1 MSDSF
6 KKVTAIRGMN
16 DILPADSGQW
26 ERLESLVREW
36 LRSYGYRNLRTPVL
50 EQTRL
55 FTRGIGEVTDIVEK
69 EMYSFTDSLNGE
81 SLTMR
86 PEFTAGMVRATIEHN
101 LTYDRPQRVFAIGPV
116 FRHERPQRGRYR
128 QFHQIDVEALGFAG
142 PDVDVELILM
152 LARLWR
158 ILGLT
163 DIRLEINSLGSAE
176 ERLAHRQALITYL
189 EGFKDQL
196 DEDGQRRLYTNP
208 LRVLDTKNPALQEMA
223 DNAPRLLDYL
233 GEASLAHFDG
243 VRQRLEDAG
252 IAYRVNPRLV
262 RGLDYYNLTV
272 FEWVTDRL
280 GAQGTVCGGGR
291 YDGLVSLLGGKPT
304 PAVGFAIGVE
314 RLLDLWSQVQSAEPP
329 PECDVYVLHQGEPA
343 ARAAMR
349 LAEDLRDA
357 GLDVVLHCGGGSF
370 KSQMKRADGSGA
382 EYAVILGEDELAEG
396 AASVKALRA
405 EGVAQR
411 RVDMAELPAFLVE
424 ELVRTDGPE

>member
-1 MSDSF
+1 
-6 KKVTAIRGMN
+6 
-16 DILPADSGQW
+16 
-26 ERLESLVREW
+26 
-36 LRSYGYRNLRTPVL
+36 
-50 EQTRL
+50 
-55 FTRGIGEVTDIVEK
+55 
-69 EMYSFTDSLNGE
+69 
-81 SLTMR
+81 
-86 PEFTAGMVRATIEHN
+86 VRATIEQHN

-189 EGFKDQL
+189 EGLKDQL

-411 RVDMAELPAFLVE
+411 RVAMAELPAFLVE